1 MAKKKKPDEG
11 PKGSPAYMTTYGDMM
26 TLLLCFFV
34 LIVSFS
40 TMEIEK
46 FKAAAASLKGA
57 LSVLPYQTKV
67 MPSPVQ
73 MQRPTKGETK
83 KKKSRRR
90 SRAIIKLRKMIRE
103 RNLGKI
109 VKVRENQAGLHV
121 TIGDPALFDS
131 GKTEI
136 KPGILPILNQIVE
149 VVNTGSELIRVEGHT
164 DNVPIKTAQ
173 FRDNWDLSI
182 GRALSVIQY
191 IRSQQ
196 RDLDPRRLRPV
207 GCGEFH
213 PVAPNDTPEG
223 RAKNR
228 RVEIFVEFGE

>member
-1 MAKKKKPDEG
+1 MAKKKKEAEG
-11 PKGSPAYMTTYGDMM
+11 PKGAPAYMTTYGDMM

-57 LSVLPYQTKV
+57 LSALPYQTKV

-73 MQRPTKGETK
+73 LQRPTKGETK
-83 KKKSRRR
+83 KQKSRRR
-90 SRAIIKLRKMIRE
+90 SRAIVKLRKMIRE
-103 RNLGKI
+103 RNLEKI
-109 VKVRENQAGLHV
+109 VKVSENQSGVHV

-131 GKTEI
+131 GRTEI
-136 KPGILPILNQIVE
+136 KPVILPILNQIVE
-149 VVNTGSELIRVEGHT
+149 VVYTGGELIRVEGHT
-164 DNVPIKTAQ
+164 DNIPITTAQ

-182 GRALSVIQY
+182 GRALSVIRY
-191 IRSQQ
+191 IRSRQG
-196 RDLDPRRLRPV
+196 DLDPRMLRPV

-213 PVAPNDTPEG
+213 PVASNDTPEG
-223 RAKNR
+223 RAMNR
-228 RVEIFVEFGE
+228 RVEIFIEYEE